1 MATPRDA
8 ASTTE
13 ASVNEISAVWAEFS
27 APLRSFVRRR
37 VPESIDADDIVQD
50 IFVRILR
57 NLPSLAE
64 VERLDAWVFRTARS
78 AVADALRAHQRRDA
92 RTDSTDLDT
101 LEDIGADDASK
112 MMELTSCLA
121 PFVKQLDE
129 PYRSAL
135 ELTTVRGL
143 TQQEAAAR
151 EGISL
156 SGMKSRVQR
165 ARDQMRTQMLRCCEV
180 ERDVRGG
187 VIDYAVRDRSVCG
200 PTPASISR
208 ERRLQE

>member
-1 MATPRDA
+1 MPVQRETA
-8 ASTTE
+8 AKTE
-13 ASVNEISAVWAEFS
+13 ASTDEISAVWAEFA
-27 APLRSFVRRR
+27 APLRAFVRRR
-37 VPESIDADDIVQD
+37 VPESIDADDVVQD

-57 NLPSLAE
+57 NLPSLAD

-78 AVADALRAHQRRDA
+78 AVSDALRAHQRREA
-92 RTDSTDLDT
+92 RTDATDLDT
-101 LEDIGADDASK
+101 LEHEAGDDASK
-112 MMELTSCLA
+112 ALELTSCLK
-121 PFVKQLDE
+121 PFVDRLDE

-135 ELTTVRGL
+135 ELTTVHGL

-165 ARDQMRTQMLRCCEV
+165 ARDQMRDQMLRCCDV

-200 PTPASISR
+200 PAPASISPM
-208 ERRLQE
+208 RRLQE